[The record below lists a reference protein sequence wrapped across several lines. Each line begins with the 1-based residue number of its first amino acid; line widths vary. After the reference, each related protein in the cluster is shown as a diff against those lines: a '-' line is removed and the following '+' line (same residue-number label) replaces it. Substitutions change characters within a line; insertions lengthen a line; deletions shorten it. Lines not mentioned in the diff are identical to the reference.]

1 MKLFYGTKIRNA
13 RLIQKVLARKK
24 SGIANE
30 NQKWIKATTHW
41 MSRSTFLGGGECY
54 TSQTSEGT
62 FFWAG
67 KICFYLG
74 EP

>member
-30 NQKWIKATTHW
+30 NQK
-41 MSRSTFLGGGECY
+41 
-54 TSQTSEGT
+54 
-62 FFWAG
+62 
-67 KICFYLG
+67 
-74 EP
+74 